1 MAHRS
6 ARPSPLCEG
15 AMRLPRSDGRGPR
28 ELRPL
33 TLERSVL
40 KYPEGSAL
48 IVAGD
53 TRVICTASVES
64 GVPSWLRGQGRGWI
78 TAEYSM
84 LPRATQQ
91 RTPREASRGKQSGRT
106 VEIQRLI
113 GRALRAAVDLELL
126 GERTLWIDCD
136 VIQADAGTRTAS
148 ITGAFVAVAEAV
160 ARLLEDGELARSPLR
175 DYVAAV
181 SVGLVEGEP
190 RLDLNYEEDST
201 AQVDFNVVATGAGE
215 LVEVQ
220 GTAEGGPFPRAVLD
234 GLVDLALEG
243 IARIVDAQKAAL
255 GPLAAL
261 VGSAGHPGAG
271 GADTGSATT
280 GGEGGRPS

>member
-1 MAHRS
+1 
-6 ARPSPLCEG
+6 
-15 AMRLPRSDGRGPR
+15 MRLPRSDGRGPR